1 MSYVR
6 ISLMKP
12 LARHDLEVT
21 KLNLEL
27 VNLYRQ
33 QPGCISSQFIRATDD
48 SGEVGRLSFWES
60 ESAADAAA
68 TGDHSMHLRSRVHLA
83 VRRGY
88 QDRSFHTEP

>member
-6 ISLMKP
+6 FSLMKP
-12 LARHDLEVT
+12 LAGRDLEVT

-27 VNLYRQ
+27 VSLYRG
-33 QPGCISSQFIRATDD
+33 QPGCISSQVIRATDT

-68 TGDHSMHLRSRVHLA
+68 TGDHSMHLRSRLHLA
-83 VRRGY
+83 VRRGRL
-88 QDRSFHTEP
+88 DRSFHTEP

>member
-6 ISLMKP
+6 FSLMKP
-12 LARHDLEVT
+12 LAGRDLEVA

-27 VNLYRQ
+27 VSLYRG
-33 QPGCISSQFIRATDD
+33 QPGCISSQVIRATAP

-68 TGDHSMHLRSRVHLA
+68 TGDHSMHLRSLLHLA
-83 VRRGY
+83 VRRGHL
-88 QDRSFHTEP
+88 DRSFHTEP

>member
-6 ISLMKP
+6 FSLMKP
-12 LARHDLEVT
+12 LAGRDLEVT

-27 VNLYRQ
+27 VSLYRG
-33 QPGCISSQFIRATDD
+33 QPGCISSQVIRATDT

-68 TGDHSMHLRSRVHLA
+68 TGDHSMHLRSQLHLA
-83 VRRGY
+83 VRRGRL
-88 QDRSFHTEP
+88 DRSFHTEL

>member
-12 LARHDLEVT
+12 LAGRELEVT

-27 VNLYRQ
+27 VSLYRQ
-33 QPGCISSQFIRATDD
+33 QPGCISSQFIRSTEA
-48 SGEVGRLSFWES
+48 SGDIGRLSFWES

-68 TGDHSMHLRSRVHLA
+68 TGDHSMHLRSRLHLA
-83 VRRGY
+83 VRRGH